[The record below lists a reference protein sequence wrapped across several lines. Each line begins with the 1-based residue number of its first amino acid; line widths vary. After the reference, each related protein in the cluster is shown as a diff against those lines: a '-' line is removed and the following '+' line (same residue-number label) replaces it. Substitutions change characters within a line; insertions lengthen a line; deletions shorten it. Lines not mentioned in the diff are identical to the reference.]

1 MSKRLATLKARLFEA
16 KSDVDASKREL
27 RKASARKLAK
37 LQALPDPAARLAGL
51 KDPALTPYDR
61 DRLEQTITDLLPR
74 RRFKI
79 PRSLADTM
87 HAGLRHT
94 RYHWRGLVS
103 LGLLSI
109 PVMVLAAV
117 SASHTGQPM
126 GTFNNNYEF
135 SWTFSD
141 GHTEVIPVPA
151 MSPVVVTGR
160 LPNGDYRLRHWSSG
174 AGFGVAVVSP
184 ETLARIT
191 KF

>member
-1 MSKRLATLKARLFEA
+1 MSKRLATLTKRFVDARA
-16 KSDVDASKREL
+16 DVDASKREL
-27 RKASARKLAK
+27 REASARKLAR
-37 LQALPDPAARLAGL
+37 LQALQDPAARLAGL

-79 PRSLADTM
+79 QRSLADTM
-87 HAGLRHT
+87 HAGLRQA
-94 RYHWRGLVS
+94 RYHWRGMVL
-103 LGLLSI
+103 LGLISL
-109 PVMVLAAV
+109 PLMVLAAV
-117 SASHTGQPM
+117 ATSHTGQSM

-141 GHTEVIPVPA
+141 GHAELITAPA

-160 LPNGDYRLRHWSSG
+160 LPNGDYRLRHWSAS
-174 AGFGVAVVSP
+174 AGYGVAIISP

>member
-1 MSKRLATLKARLFEA
+1 MSKRLTTLTKRFIDAKA
-16 KSDVDASKREL
+16 DVDASKREL
-27 RKASARKLAK
+27 REASARKLVR

-74 RRFKI
+74 RRLKI

-109 PVMVLAAV
+109 PIMVFGGVA
-117 SASHTGQPM
+117 ASHTGQSM
-126 GTFNNNYEF
+126 GTFNNNYNI
-135 SWTFSD
+135 SWTFAD

-151 MSPVVVTGR
+151 GAAVVVAGR
-160 LPNGDYRLRHWSSG
+160 LPNGDFRLRYWKASDG
-174 AGFGVAVVSP
+174 YGVAVVTP

>member
-1 MSKRLATLKARLFEA
+1 MSKRLATLKVRLFEA
-16 KSDVDASKREL
+16 KADVDASKREL
-27 RKASARKLAK
+27 REASARKLAK

-51 KDPALTPYDR
+51 KDPALTSYDR
-61 DRLEQTITDLLPR
+61 DRLEQTVADLLPR
-74 RRFKI
+74 RRFRV

-87 HAGLRHT
+87 HAGLRHA
-94 RYHWRGLVS
+94 RYRWRGLVL
-103 LGLLSI
+103 LGLISI
-109 PVMVLAAV
+109 PVMVIAAV
-117 SASHTGQPM
+117 AASRTGQSM

-151 MSPVVVTGR
+151 GAVAVVAGR
-160 LPNGDYRLRHWSSG
+160 LPNGDFRLRHWSAG
-174 AGFGVAVVSP
+174 AGYGVAVVSP